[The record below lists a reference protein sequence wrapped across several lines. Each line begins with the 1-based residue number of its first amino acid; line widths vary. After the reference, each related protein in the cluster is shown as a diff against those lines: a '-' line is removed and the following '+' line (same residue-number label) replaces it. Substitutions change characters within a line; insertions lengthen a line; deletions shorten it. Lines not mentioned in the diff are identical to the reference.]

1 MRKLILATILATI
14 FSTGISFAEK
24 YTINTS
30 GTVKTNGQVVATPKQ
45 QTVNPYNVYT
55 PSTYNANTQ
64 VAQADVPIINL
75 VMDYS
80 GSMVNWI
87 ERAKAVMSY
96 IISKIPASTQVGLRV
111 FGQDKYS
118 SNAQNLAGTVKKITK
133 ENNGYKVVTSCNPAG
148 TGKGA
153 CSATQQVAKITRANA
168 NLLIS
173 GMNSA
178 RIGSSTPMVLGLDR
192 AIYQDLAGFDTT
204 TTKKIILITD
214 GGENCGGDPC
224 AFARDLVAKRTDVH
238 IDVILVG
245 SGSANLACLTNTTG
259 GTLYNINNLSSL
271 QTVLTKSMTTKP
283 KEIGNTPSNSNS
295 TPTNYEYYK
304 D

>member
-1 MRKLILATILATI
+1 MKKIILFAIAITI
-14 FSTGISFAEK
+14 FSTGISFAAK

-30 GTVKTNGQVVATPKQ
+30 GTVKTNGQVVTPTKQ
-45 QTVNPYNVYT
+45 PANPSNVYT
-55 PSTYNANTQ
+55 PSTYNANSQ
-64 VAQADVPIINL
+64 VAQAGIPVINL

-96 IISKIPASTQVGLRV
+96 IIAKIPASTQVGLRV
-111 FGQDKYS
+111 FGQDNYS
-118 SNAQNLAGTVKKITK
+118 SNALNLTGTVKKITK
-133 ENNGYKVVTSCNPAG
+133 ENNGYKVTASCNPAG

-153 CSATQQVAKITRANA
+153 CSATQQVTKITRANA

-224 AFARDLVAKRTDVH
+224 AFARELVAKRTDVH

-245 SGSANLACLTNTTG
+245 SRSANLACLTKTTG

-283 KEIGNTPSNSNS
+283 KEIGNTPSDSNS
-295 TPTNYEYYK
+295 APTNYEYYK